1 MASST
6 RWHLVA
12 AAIMAVMSRLPAVLF
27 HFDLPEAEL
36 HAAKLDGEVY
46 RVDQCFSPIDEI
58 EERQNRAR
66 SLVLSVP
73 GRLIAEQH
81 TAAWIY
87 GALASPPRRHQFCA
101 DISAR
106 VRPAALVALTI
117 REVVID
123 VGDLVEVAG
132 LQVTTPLRTVVDLAR
147 NSVDFDDDELRM
159 IIRLMRIGRIGVD
172 ECRIVLNRRRN
183 LPNKR
188 VAIGRIEEAMR
199 QASGV
204 GRP

>member
-27 HFDLPEAEL
+27 HLDLPEAEL

-58 EERQNRAR
+58 EERQIRAR

-73 GRLIAEQH
+73 GRLIAEQQ

-204 GRP
+204 GWP